1 MAGRN
6 RKVRVGEIVSNS
18 MDKTA
23 VVKVST
29 LKPHPKF
36 KKYVRKVKKY
46 AVHDENNVLQVGD
59 RVKIIETRPISR
71 TKTWRLLE
79 VIEKSK

>member
-1 MAGRN
+1 MATSN
-6 RKVRVGEIVSNS
+6 RRTKVGEVVSNA

-29 LKPHPKF
+29 LQQHPKF
-36 KKYVRKVKKY
+36 KKFIRKTKKF
-46 AVHDENNVLQVGD
+46 AVHDEENQLQIGD
-59 RVKIIETRPISR
+59 RVRIIETRPLS
-71 TKTWRLLE
+71 KNKCWRLLE